1 MDSLINQ
8 LFIIPI
14 WLLYLTIGLVVLII
28 GLFISTRFI
37 TKPDLKENIFLATAL
52 LTAPLIINYTLLTC
66 TQNDIASKPWKY
78 LHITRNDPNLDIKSD
93 SEFVKDISVH
103 IITEGELIY
112 VVEYQ
117 DRQYY
122 IRKTL
127 TE

>member
-14 WLLYLTIGLVVLII
+14 WLLSLTIGLIVLII
-28 GLFISTRFI
+28 GLFISTRYI
-37 TKPDLKENIFLATAL
+37 TKPDLKESIFLAIAL
-52 LTAPLIINYTLLTC
+52 LAVPLIVTYALIVYN
-66 TQNDIASKPWKY
+66 QNNITSAPWKY
-78 LHITRNDPNLDIKSD
+78 LHITRNGPNLDIKSE
-93 SEFVKDISVH
+93 SQFVKNISVR

-117 DRQYY
+117 DRQYD

>member
-8 LFIIPI
+8 LFIIPL
-14 WLLYLTIGLVVLII
+14 WLLHLTIGLVILII
-28 GLFISTRFI
+28 ALFISTRYV
-37 TKPDLKENIFLATAL
+37 TKQDLKENIFLTTAL
-52 LTAPLIINYTLLTC
+52 LTVPLIINYALMIC

-78 LHITRNDPNLDIKSD
+78 LHITRNGPNLDIKSD
-93 SEFVKDISVH
+93 SEFVRDISVR

-117 DRQYY
+117 DRQYD
-122 IRKTL
+122 IHKTL

>member
-28 GLFISTRFI
+28 GLFISTRYI
-37 TKPDLKENIFLATAL
+37 TKQDLKESIFLATAL
-52 LTAPLIINYTLLTC
+52 LTVPLMATYALIVC
-66 TQNDIASKPWKY
+66 TQNDITSAPWKY
-78 LHITRNDPNLDIKSD
+78 LHITRNGPNLDIKSD
-93 SEFVKDISVH
+93 SEFVKDISVR

-112 VVEYQ
+112 IVEYQ
-117 DRQYY
+117 NRQYD